1 MNKLIKFSYHKT
13 CRGKPEKRINPET
26 HKPEYWQDGHKI
38 NLGYGWR
45 NSALPLD
52 EVFMLVSQ
60 DGMAIAP
67 ELENDNRCDANFVSH
82 QIALVDIDSGMT
94 IEEIEVHPFYLAY
107 GVGYYTTPS
116 HTEEAHRFRVMYCLP
131 EPVTDADNMRMI
143 YQGLLVLHGAADPS
157 CKDAARF
164 FFGTVEASSCHYQGR
179 LLDQEGLDYIIAAWS
194 IIEKPA
200 PRLREV
206 NNTYSEL
213 APKSPEQV
221 IELLMELKK
230 YYFDLSYNVRRDV
243 TWAVGSTLSPQE
255 TITIMRSL
263 WPDDNKTGKYEM
275 FVNDRKRGDITL
287 GTVYHLIRQHNSMFG
302 KKPKNMSIEELE
314 TEIKR
319 IKK

>member
-1 MNKLIKFSYHKT
+1 MIRFSYHKT

-26 HKPEYWQDGHKI
+26 HRPEYWQDGRKI
-38 NLGYGWR
+38 NLGYGWQ

-52 EVFMLVSQ
+52 ELFMLVSQ

-116 HTEEAHRFRVMYCLP
+116 HTDEAHRFRVMYCLP
-131 EPVTDADNMRMI
+131 EPVTDPDNMRMI

-164 FFGTVEASSCHYQGR
+164 FFGTVEASSCRYQGR
-179 LLDQEGLDYIIAAWS
+179 LVDQQGLEYIIAAWS
-194 IIEKPA
+194 TIERPR

-206 NNTYSEL
+206 DNSYSES
-213 APKSPEQV
+213 APKSLEQV
-221 IELLMELKK
+221 AELLVELKK
-230 YYFDLSYNVRRDV
+230 YYFDLSYDIRRDV
-243 TWAVGSTLSPQE
+243 TWAVGSALSPQE

-275 FVNDRKRGDITL
+275 FVNDRKRTDITL
-287 GTVYHLIRQHNSMFG
+287 GTVYHMIRQHNSSYG
-302 KKPKNMSIEELE
+302 KRPRTMSVQELE
-314 TEIKR
+314 RELERLKD
-319 IKK
+319 KK